1 MRFYLCEFLMIKSKL
16 GEKMNIYFSCSITGG
31 RKDEQIYQRIVNYLL
46 KNGHEVPTAH
56 LALPGVLEDESDLN
70 AVDVYQR
77 DMEWVRNCDVLIA
90 EVSTPS
96 HGVGYEIAAAIYLG
110 KTVMCCHH
118 VDKKISKIISGNTS
132 KNVRVFAYKSEDELI
147 SEIDAFLKEFSDTK

>member
-1 MRFYLCEFLMIKSKL
+1 
-16 GEKMNIYFSCSITGG
+16 MNIYFSCSITGG
-31 RKDEQIYQRIVNYLL
+31 RQDEHIYQRIVGHLL

-56 LALPGVLEDESDLN
+56 LASPDVMEGESDLN
-70 AVDVYQR
+70 AVDVYHR

-110 KTVMCCHH
+110 KLVMCCYHA
-118 VDKKISKIISGNTS
+118 DKKISKIISGNTS
-132 KNVRVFAYKSEDELI
+132 KNMRVLAYKSEEELI
-147 SEIDAFLKEFSDTK
+147 SEIDIFLKEFSVTK

>member
-1 MRFYLCEFLMIKSKL
+1 
-16 GEKMNIYFSCSITGG
+16 MNIYFSCSITGG
-31 RKDEQIYQRIVNYLL
+31 RNEERIYQRIVNYLL

-77 DMEWVRNCDVLIA
+77 DLEWVRNCDVLIA

-96 HGVGYEIAAAIYLG
+96 HGVGYEIAAAVYLG
-110 KTVMCCHH
+110 KHVMCCHRA
-118 VDKKISKIISGNTS
+118 DKKISKIISGNTS
-132 KNVRVFAYKSEDELI
+132 ENVRVLAYKSEDELI
-147 SEIDAFLKEFSDTK
+147 FEIDAFLKGFSNTK